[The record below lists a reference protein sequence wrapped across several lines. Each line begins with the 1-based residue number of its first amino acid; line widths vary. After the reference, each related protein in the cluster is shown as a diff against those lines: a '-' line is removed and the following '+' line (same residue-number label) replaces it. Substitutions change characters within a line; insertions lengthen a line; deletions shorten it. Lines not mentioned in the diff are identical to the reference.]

1 MKRRTNTFV
10 SVILL
15 IVYGT
20 LTFVTVPLHFHEDP
34 LFANGRGGQTI
45 GQHDDALHCKHRII
59 EVHVDCT
66 ICTFVSHSSVTKVI
80 TVIPQISPKLVE
92 YVSTFL
98 LTVKQDP
105 YSSHSRRGPPV
116 NLV

>member
-20 LTFVTVPLHFHEDP
+20 LTFVTVPLHFHGDP
-34 LFANGRGGQTI
+34 LFTSGRGGQTI
-45 GQHDDALHCKHRII
+45 VQHEDALHCKHRVI
-59 EVHVDCT
+59 EIHDDCT
-66 ICTFVSHSSVTKVI
+66 ICSFVSHSSVTKVI
-80 TVIPQISPKLVE
+80 AVIPQFNPKIVH
-92 YVSTFL
+92 YTSTFF
-98 LTVKQDP
+98 LTTTQNVNT
-105 YSSHSRRGPPV
+105 SHFRRGPPV